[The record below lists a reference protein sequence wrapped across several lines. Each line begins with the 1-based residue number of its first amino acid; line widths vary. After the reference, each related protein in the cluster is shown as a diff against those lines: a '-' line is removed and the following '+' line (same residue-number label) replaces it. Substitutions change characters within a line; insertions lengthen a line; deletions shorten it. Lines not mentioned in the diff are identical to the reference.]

1 MRSILSFGQKLLFVL
16 VMALMLMPV
25 ISQDAEAQDLYKGL
39 PANVFPADPATA
51 FTGVQ
56 YVNSQVYRSPMIDAW
71 NYDSLQYLLH
81 FTDSVN
87 IASIK
92 IIRYAYSNAT
102 VGDTSSTLG
111 TVVSTNSGGKTV
123 VIVGI
128 DSVFTNKNAAAGYQ
142 RLLITFNSSGNP
154 SGGNIGKKF
163 YPYAHGYK

>member
-1 MRSILSFGQKLLFVL
+1 MRSILSFGQKLVFVL
-16 VMALMLMPV
+16 VTALMLVPV
-25 ISQDAEAQDLYKGL
+25 INQDAIAQDVYKPL
-39 PANVFPADPATA
+39 PANVFPSGPES

-56 YVNSQVYRSPMIDAW
+56 YVNSQVYRSPIIDAW
-71 NYDSLQYLLH
+71 NFDSLQYLLH

-87 IASIK
+87 ISSIK
-92 IIRYAYSNAT
+92 IIRYAYSTAT

-163 YPYAHGYK
+163 WPYMHGFK